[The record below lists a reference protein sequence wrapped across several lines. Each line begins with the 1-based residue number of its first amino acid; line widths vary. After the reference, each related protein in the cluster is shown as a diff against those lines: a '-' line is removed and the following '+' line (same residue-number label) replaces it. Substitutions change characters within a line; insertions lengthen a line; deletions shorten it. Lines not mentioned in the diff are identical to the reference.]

1 MEPAIKTSRSHNAL
15 HRDMRQADP
24 SGMMLDSPGA
34 GAGAPYMGPLDSQ
47 FANYPLHL
55 DLYNPSPSSTKR
67 DRLPQF
73 EPRAATIAMGS
84 GKDSASR
91 LYNLQRQDRSSTAS
105 LAEFLKSTG
114 PADLRG
120 SASDEMPRPASP
132 TKKKTGGGF
141 LLKFA
146 VGKNAGSPKKDDGN
160 EPPSPT
166 RSVASSTI
174 AQTNYTAAG
183 RKYYAIKVDYPVPDD
198 ASMSRRP
205 LLAESSMDDRDETQS
220 EVDYHTVMARKK
232 HHRVSSVLASEASM
246 DYLEDKT
253 PRTSGYS
260 YSSRNA
266 HSIARSSSF
275 SEMRSSASFRDDSS
289 LLPTDSISLRP
300 AQVSR
305 TKVSATPN
313 VIQARSVPNDYDRCG
328 QTNGNIRSS
337 AESYATASVVESGSE
352 QAPSPVPPS
361 VVSTG
366 TMELIQSLN
375 MLDQLR
381 KQKATDEESMISY
394 ATTRSIQQRRRAK
407 KAAVAAGGGSVD
419 ETKRFA
425 KHTIKH
431 SRSTA
436 DLNTKGLPPLP
447 PHMTQAPDDYR
458 RARAAAVAAALSP
471 RYTSRETSPV
481 PSLPPPK
488 APTRQNSLEGY
499 AIPEDD
505 VLSLHST
512 TSVTRNLRREKV
524 KAKRQQDI
532 DAERERRLDEAM
544 RLLQEDVQRKR
555 EALERQERKLAAAA
569 VGSQTPRQT
578 RSVDRL
584 RTSPP
589 YYTQFSLSPIS
600 TLIDSAPSGPREH
613 TSGKKFPNPDDL
625 DIGPKSSNSQHTVFT
640 NGPITPESS
649 TPSSPTKDEYR
660 DLVNQPIP
668 QFKSLPPN
676 YPPPQPTA
684 EQVSSKTTKPRK
696 MGESQ
701 DQKEESRIQALEEQ
715 KWVLEQALRV
725 LLNHQTGNGTVAANP
740 LLSTL
745 MGSTSPPPN

>member
-1 MEPAIKTSRSHNAL
+1 MEPAIKTSHSHNTL
-15 HRDMRQADP
+15 HPRDMRQVDDF
-24 SGMMLDSPGA
+24 GMDLDSPEEG
-34 GAGAPYMGPLDSQ
+34 GLYRDPFDSQ
-47 FANYPLHL
+47 FSNHSLHL
-55 DLYNPSPSSTKR
+55 DLYNPNASPSRR
-67 DRLPQF
+67 DRMPQF
-73 EPRAATIAMGS
+73 EARSATAGSVS
-84 GKDSASR
+84 GKDPTSR
-91 LYNLQRQDRSSTAS
+91 VYNLQRQDRSSTAS
-105 LAEFLKSTG
+105 LADFLKNTG
-114 PADLRG
+114 PPDLRG
-120 SASDEMPRPASP
+120 PSDDMVRPVSP
-132 TKKKTGGGF
+132 TKKKNGGGF

-146 VGKNAGSPKKDDGN
+146 VGKNAPAPKKDDD
-160 EPPSPT
+160 PPSPT

-183 RKYYAIKVDYPVPDD
+183 RKYYAIKVDYPVTDD
-198 ASMSRRP
+198 GSVSGQR
-205 LLAESSMDDRDETQS
+205 LLAESPTNDHGDTRS
-220 EVDYHTVMARKK
+220 EVDYQAIMAMKK
-232 HHRVSSVLASEASM
+232 HHRVSSVLASEASVE
-246 DYLEDKT
+246 YLEDKT

-260 YSSRNA
+260 YNSRGV
-266 HSIARSSSF
+266 HSLARSSSF
-275 SEMRSSASFRDDSS
+275 SEMRSSVSFRDDSS
-289 LLPTDSISLRP
+289 LLPADSISLRP

-305 TKVSATPN
+305 TKISAIPG
-313 VIQARSVPNDYDRCG
+313 VIQARSIPNGYDDRYRQG
-328 QTNGNIRSS
+328 IGDIRSS
-337 AESYATASVVESGSE
+337 AESFATGSVIESGSE
-352 QAPSPVPPS
+352 LAPSPAPPS
-361 VVSTG
+361 VASNG
-366 TMELIQSLN
+366 TVELMQSLD

-407 KAAVAAGGGSVD
+407 RAATIQNGGSVD
-419 ETKRFA
+419 ETNRSTS

-436 DLNTKGLPPLP
+436 DLNNKGLPSLP
-447 PHMTQAPDDYR
+447 PHMTQTPDEYR

-488 APTRQNSLEGY
+488 APNRQNSLEAY

-512 TSVTRNLRREKV
+512 TSATRHIRREKV

-569 VGSQTPRQT
+569 VGSQTPRQM
-578 RSVDRL
+578 RSVERL

-589 YYTQFSLSPIS
+589 PWAQFTLSPIS
-600 TLIDSAPSGPREH
+600 TLIDSAPSARRELP
-613 TSGKKFPNPDDL
+613 SAKKYPIPDDL
-625 DIGPKSSNSQHTVFT
+625 EVRPITSNSQHTVVT

-649 TPSSPTKDEYR
+649 TPSSPTKEEYR

-668 QFKSLPPN
+668 QFKSLPPS
-676 YPPPQPTA
+676 YPPPQPSA
-684 EQVSSKTTKPRK
+684 AQVSSKGSKPASRK
-696 MGESQ
+696 IVEQQ
-701 DQKEESRIQALEEQ
+701 DHKEESRIQALEEQ

-725 LLNHQTGNGTVAANP
+725 LLNHQTGNGTAAANP